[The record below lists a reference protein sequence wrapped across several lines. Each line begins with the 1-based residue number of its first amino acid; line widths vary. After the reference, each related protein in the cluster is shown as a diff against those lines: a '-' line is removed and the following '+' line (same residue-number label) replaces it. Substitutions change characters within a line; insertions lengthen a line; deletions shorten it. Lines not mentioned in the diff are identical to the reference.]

1 MVIKRNIEFPNFAE
15 SLCAVYSVNEYTTE
29 DSEVRIYNKYKISI
43 LLSDGLAAVTKN
55 TVIDAGKNN
64 ILFFRPDEIHFGR
77 FLRAGV
83 HRFID
88 FYIPL
93 DFFKSVFGDSH
104 MMSFFED
111 KSDERINYIIFD
123 SDTQKSVIDIA
134 KKTVNILCTENQSGN
149 IELFSLM
156 LQIIILCSENYEKQK
171 KNPQAINM
179 PEFVTKTLLF
189 ISENYRE
196 KLSLGTLAENAGCS
210 VTYLARIFKQ
220 YTGKTIY
227 NHIIDV
233 RIGNAENLLNQGF
246 GVTDA
251 CFASGFDDCSN
262 FIRTFKNITGK
273 TPLQFKHSNANQE
286 TEMFYC

>member
-1 MVIKRNIEFPNFAE
+1 MIVQRNLEFPNLAE
-15 SLCAVYSVNEYTTE
+15 SLSAVYSVKEYTAE
-29 DSEVRIYNKYKISI
+29 DSEIRIYNKYKISI

-55 TVIDAGKNN
+55 AVIDAGKNN

-83 HRFID
+83 HSFID

-93 DFFKSVFGDSH
+93 DFFKKVFGDLEL
-104 MMSFFED
+104 MSFFED
-111 KSDERINYIIFD
+111 RAEDRINYIVFD
-123 SDTQKSVIDIA
+123 ADTQKTVIDIA
-134 KKTVNILCTENQSGN
+134 KKTVNILCAEHRADN
-149 IELFSLM
+149 IKLFSLI

-171 KNPQAINM
+171 KNPQIINM
-179 PEFVTKTLLF
+179 PEYVAKTLLF

-196 KLSLGTLAENAGCS
+196 KLSLSSLAKNAGCS

-233 RIGNAENLLNQGF
+233 RIGNAETLLNQGF

-251 CFASGFDDCSN
+251 CFSSGFDDCSN
-262 FIRTFKNITGK
+262 FIRTFKSITGK
-273 TPLQFKHSNANQE
+273 TPLQFKHDNVRCAEKQN
-286 TEMFYC
+286 

>member
-1 MVIKRNIEFPNFAE
+1 MMVQRNLEFPNLAE
-15 SLCAVYSVNEYTTE
+15 ALSAVYSVKEYTAE
-29 DSEVRIYNKYKISI
+29 DSEIRIYNKYKISI

-55 TVIDAGKNN
+55 AVIDAGKNN

-83 HRFID
+83 HSFID

-93 DFFKSVFGDSH
+93 DFFKKVFGDLEL
-104 MMSFFED
+104 MSFFED
-111 KSDERINYIIFD
+111 RAEDRINYIVFD
-123 SDTQKSVIDIA
+123 ADTQKTVIDIA
-134 KKTVNILCTENQSGN
+134 KKAVNILCAEHRADN
-149 IELFSLM
+149 IKLFSLI
-156 LQIIILCSENYEKQK
+156 LQIIILCSENYEKQM
-171 KNPQAINM
+171 KNPQIINM
-179 PEFVTKTLLF
+179 PEYVAKTLLF

-196 KLSLGTLAENAGCS
+196 KLSLSSLAKNAGCS

-233 RIGNAENLLNQGF
+233 RIGNAETLLNQGF

-251 CFASGFDDCSN
+251 CFSSGFDDCSN
-262 FIRTFKNITGK
+262 FIRTFKSITGK
-273 TPLQFKHSNANQE
+273 TPLQFKNDNVRCAEKQN
-286 TEMFYC
+286 